1 MYKQAYMTI
10 PKEYT
15 FIAKVVG
22 GGKITIPL
30 EVRGVLGIKDGK
42 RVEAT
47 VKLIDE
53 DVKETS

>member
-1 MYKQAYMTI
+1 MAV

-53 DVKETS
+53 EVKEGP